1 MATGILRKRGHTV
14 LVAGDGRQVLALLDK
29 EVVDLILMDIQMP
42 EMDGFATTA
51 AIRRRKMVTGRHMP
65 IVALTAHE

>member
-1 MATGILRKRGHTV
+1 
-14 LVAGDGRQVLALLDK
+14 VLALLDK
-29 EVVDLILMDIQMP
+29 EVEDLILMDIQMP